1 MGITSDYT
9 FPDRIPLCLSDI
21 RNLQNLSFLSIYTLL
36 DISLTEKKLLGLEC
50 RYLQNNPALPGFI
63 ICSGVEKDH
72 IPDVFKWLKCF
83 YRYFNATTDIRDF
96 SCFLSFFGL
105 PRGCIHDLGAF

>member
-1 MGITSDYT
+1 MGISSDST
-9 FPDRIPLCLSDI
+9 FPDRIPLCLADI

-63 ICSGVEKDH
+63 TYASLMDSILTVVEEQ
-72 IPDVFKWLKCF
+72 
-83 YRYFNATTDIRDF
+83 YA
-96 SCFLSFFGL
+96 
-105 PRGCIHDLGAF
+105 